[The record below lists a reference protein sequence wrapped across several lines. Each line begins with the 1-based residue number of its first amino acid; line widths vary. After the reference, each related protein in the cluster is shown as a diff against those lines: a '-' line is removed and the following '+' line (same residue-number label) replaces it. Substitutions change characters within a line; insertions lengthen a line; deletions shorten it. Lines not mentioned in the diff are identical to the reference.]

1 RHVDAEHTGEGGGR
15 EFRRVLETLRS
26 RMLDGTYPLN
36 SLLPPQRELA
46 LELDVS
52 RDTVQRVLRELSDE
66 GWVRSRRGSGS
77 KVIKTQRIQGTTP
90 PPAEEPVMTLGR
102 VIGSAFEEDEVT
114 LDVCTL
120 TSESLGIHVRLL
132 LDRIRAGQSTAPRSI
147 DVRLMLPAESV
158 PWPYPVNVAD
168 PADDRPRERLR
179 EIARRSTAT
188 LEESL
193 YELKS
198 ENFVTDVRLEIR
210 HAPTVPDFKVYLL
223 NKNRMLY
230 GTYKAIRRKIR
241 LSTGESVDVVDVLG
255 LDAALLYFSGDG
267 GHAVDAYM
275 VDDMQAWFDSRW
287 ELLTEEGV
295 TAQGAAAPPAC
306 PARARPPPRR
316 RPALPSGAACPGR
329 PCTPGSGPRPAGR
342 PPGPSPGPRSAA
354 PASGPARR
362 AAQARSPP
370 GRGPASSGA
379 ARPGRARTRPRRGP
393 PAPRA

>member
-1 RHVDAEHTGEGGGR
+1 MVGGAERYGRHVDAEHTGEGGGR

-102 VIGSAFEEDEVT
+102 VIGSAFEQDEVT

-188 LEESL
+188 LEETL

-198 ENFVTDVRLEIR
+198 ENFVTDVRLQIR

-275 VDDMQAWFDSRW
+275 VDDMQTWFDSRW

-295 TAQGAAAPPAC
+295 TAQGAAAPPA
-306 PARARPPPRR
+306 
-316 RPALPSGAACPGR
+316 
-329 PCTPGSGPRPAGR
+329 
-342 PPGPSPGPRSAA
+342 
-354 PASGPARR
+354 
-362 AAQARSPP
+362 
-370 GRGPASSGA
+370 
-379 ARPGRARTRPRRGP
+379 
-393 PAPRA
+393 